1 MNQIVKIDESRLS
14 QEKLQ
19 QEFAFFHMNKAKII
33 KLIRSNRRSIKLLFE
48 QIAVI
53 IENEF
58 QDVTDLIE
66 LDNALTKMNTYIII
80 AYLNAVEDHEVEF
93 KYITRFPSLVF
104 KMNLNKLKIIQ
115 KLRIQGDDSYLSQ
128 LPSELGLMS
137 ELRVLELS
145 DCLIKK
151 IPKEIGMLTKLE
163 ILNLEGDPITML
175 PKEIGNL
182 THLKELHIG
191 NNPQLTELPSEVGEL
206 IALEVLQA
214 AHDSLKVL
222 PEALA
227 RLSALREM
235 NVSYNQLKNI
245 PESFNRLTQLK
256 ILKVDHND
264 IKVLPL
270 ELSKLI
276 H

>member
-1 MNQIVKIDESRLS
+1 MNQIVNSDENRLN
-14 QEKLQ
+14 QEHLQ
-19 QEFAFFHMNKAKII
+19 QEFAFFHVNKARIM
-33 KLIRSNRRSIKLLFE
+33 KLIRSNRRSIKQLFE

-58 QDVTDLIE
+58 QEVTDLIE

-80 AYLNAVEDHEVEF
+80 AYLNAVEDHDVEF

-104 KMNLNKLKIIQ
+104 KMNLNKLKIIRRL
-115 KLRIQGDDSYLSQ
+115 KIVGDDSYLNY
-128 LPSELGLMS
+128 LPPEIGLMT
-137 ELRVLELS
+137 ELRVLEVS

-151 IPKEIGMLTKLE
+151 IPKEIGLLSKLE
-163 ILNLEGDPITML
+163 ILNIEGDPIAVL

-182 THLKELHIG
+182 TQLKELHIG

-206 IALEVLQA
+206 LALEVLQA

-227 RLSALREM
+227 RLSRLREM
-235 NVSYNQLKNI
+235 NVSYNQLKDI
-245 PESFNRLTQLK
+245 PESYSKLTKLT

-264 IKVLPL
+264 IKVLPAD
-270 ELSKLI
+270 LSKLI